1 MIEDFDNVDKN
12 SQPSKSQRKRE
23 MNELQTVGEKLLD
36 LNNKQLK
43 TLELPKDLA
52 EAVSLAQRLKKT
64 EALRRQV
71 QFIGRLMR
79 ELDEE
84 TATRIKRYIEGL
96 GKKSKH

>member
-1 MIEDFDNVDKN
+1 MIEDFENSDKS

-23 MNELQTVGEKLLD
+23 MNELQMIGEKLLD

-43 TLELPKDLA
+43 TLVLPKDLA
-52 EAVSLAQRLKKT
+52 EAVALAQRLKKT

-84 TATRIKRYIEGL
+84 TATRIKRFIAAL
-96 GKKSKH
+96 K